1 MVVSFYIVN
10 TIRLDFQWYLRFF
23 LNKQKYLPMLLEDLT
38 EGGVMEEDLED
49 RVGIA

>member
-1 MVVSFYIVN
+1 
-10 TIRLDFQWYLRFF
+10 

-38 EGGVMEEDLED
+38 EDGVMEEDLED